1 MENAD
6 EFYNHQYPIS
16 SFLQHIVTKIVTTL
30 PWANVFIVNLC
41 IELLQY
47 IAVVR
52 FFSPFFFNH
61 MASEGWAGRNPI
73 FEIDIIFTE

>member
-1 MENAD
+1 MFRHGIQVCSTSQVYLNSSFKLMENAD
-6 EFYNHQYPIS
+6 AFYNHQYPIS

-52 FFSPFFFNH
+52 FFFF
-61 MASEGWAGRNPI
+61 
-73 FEIDIIFTE
+73 